1 MEGFNQSFLF
11 IPNRDSQVG
20 TSHPDGKR
28 IVKNRLQ
35 SKYGFTL
42 VELMVAMAI
51 FGVIGAA
58 VFRVFDVSSKSYF
71 VQEEVAVMQQ
81 NVRVSKLF
89 LERDVRMAGS
99 GLRNFY
105 LESGKAYALDFTN
118 GGVNGTDE
126 ITIRCRDYDEI
137 TCDGILPQLT
147 LAGDMPGPS
156 SEAIVN
162 EDLTLSPYSA
172 WDGNFTCKGFNYG
185 GTTPFVAFR
194 AIITTPDGSQSD
206 LVYITAVQANSNKL
220 QDRPFDDSTS
230 KVINSYPAGSTI
242 NFFNEDKFQEF
253 TYRIKDNILKR
264 DDYPIAENIE
274 DLQFSFGLD
283 TNSTGSVDS
292 WINSAD
298 LTDAQKE
305 QVRYVEIT
313 ILGRSE
319 HVHRGYS
326 GIRPAIED
334 HAAATTTDGYRRRLL
349 KVRIKVRNL
358 GQ

>member
-1 MEGFNQSFLF
+1 
-11 IPNRDSQVG
+11 
-20 TSHPDGKR
+20 
-28 IVKNRLQ
+28 
-35 SKYGFTL
+35 
-42 VELMVAMAI
+42 MVAMAI

-58 VFRVFDVSSKSYF
+58 VFKVFDVSSKSYF
-71 VQEEVAVMQQ
+71 VQEEVAAMQQ

-99 GLRNFY
+99 GLRDFY
-105 LESGKAYALDFTN
+105 LGNGKVYALDFTN
-118 GGVNGTDE
+118 GDVNGTDE
-126 ITIRCRDYDEI
+126 ITIRYLDYGE
-137 TCDGILPQLT
+137 TACDGILPQLT

-162 EDLTLSPYSA
+162 ENLTLSPFSA
-172 WDGNFTCKGFNYG
+172 WDGNFTCGDTNYG
-185 GTTPFVAFR
+185 ATPTSFVPFK

-206 LVYITAVQANSNKL
+206 VVYITQVQANSNKL
-220 QDRPFDDSTS
+220 QNRPYDDSTS
-230 KVINSYPAGSTI
+230 KIINSYPAGSTI
-242 NFFNEDKFQEF
+242 NFFNEDKFEELI
-253 TYRIKDNILKR
+253 YKIEDNILKQNNQS
-264 DDYPIAENIE
+264 IAENIE

-283 TNSTGSVDS
+283 TDSDGKVDL

-298 LTDAQKE
+298 LTNAQKE
-305 QVRYVEIT
+305 QVRYVDIS

-319 HVHRGYS
+319 HVHREYS

>member
-1 MEGFNQSFLF
+1 M
-11 IPNRDSQVG
+11 
-20 TSHPDGKR
+20 
-28 IVKNRLQ
+28 KNRLQ

-42 VELMVAMAI
+42 VELVVSMAI
-51 FGVIGAA
+51 FSVIGAA
-58 VFRVFDVSSKSYF
+58 IFKVFDVSSKSYF
-71 VQEEVAVMQQ
+71 VQEEVAAMQQ
-81 NVRVSKLF
+81 SVRVSKLF
-89 LERDVRMAGS
+89 LERDVRMAGC

-105 LESGKAYALDFTN
+105 LANGKKYALDFTN
-118 GGVNGTDE
+118 GGANGTDE
-126 ITIRCRDYDEI
+126 ITIRYLDYDAT
-137 TCDGILPQLT
+137 TCDSKLPQLT

-162 EDLTLSPYSA
+162 ENLTLSPFSA
-172 WDGNFTCKGFNYG
+172 WDGNFTCGDTNYG
-185 GTTPFVAFR
+185 ATPTSFVPFR

-206 LVYITAVQANSNKL
+206 VVYITQVQANSNKL
-220 QDRPFDDSTS
+220 QNRPYDDSTS
-230 KVINSYPAGSTI
+230 KIINSYPAGSTI
-242 NFFNEDKFQEF
+242 NFFNENKFEELI
-253 TYRIKDNILKR
+253 YKIEDNILR
-264 DDYPIAENIE
+264 RNGDQINDDPIAENIE

-283 TNSTGSVDS
+283 TNSNGSVDS

-305 QVRYVEIT
+305 QVRYIDIS

-334 HAAATTTDGYRRRLL
+334 HAAATTNDGYRRRLL